1 MCSQQVQQTVVI
13 LFSCHVTIVLLYVHT
28 EKPIYILVRPG
39 RDRLLM
45 NSSSLRSD
53 PTEEAGVSN
62 GRTTMSVPAE
72 AYHAPQLTLSTVQD
86 GIYALGKAYALH
98 PVSQKYPQ
106 LNVALETVL
115 MFV

>member
-1 MCSQQVQQTVVI
+1 
-13 LFSCHVTIVLLYVHT
+13 
-28 EKPIYILVRPG
+28 
-39 RDRLLM
+39 M

-53 PTEEAGVSN
+53 PTEEAGRQQLRQDNNVSS
-62 GRTTMSVPAE
+62 GRGVPD
-72 AYHAPQLTLSTVQD
+72 APQLTLSTVQD

-98 PVSQKYPQ
+98 PVSQKFPQ